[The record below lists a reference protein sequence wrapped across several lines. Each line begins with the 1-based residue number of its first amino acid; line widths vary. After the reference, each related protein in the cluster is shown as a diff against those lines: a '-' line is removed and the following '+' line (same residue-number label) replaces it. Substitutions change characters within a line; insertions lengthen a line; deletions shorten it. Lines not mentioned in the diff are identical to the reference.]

1 MMLNTLK
8 RFLFGTLRGRLI
20 ISVALV
26 HAVMMTLFIGEL
38 TIRQRA
44 MLLDRQA
51 EEATALSQTLATS
64 AAGWIAANDLSGLQ
78 EIVEAQRRY
87 PELIFAILTD
97 EEGRVLADT
106 DTSRRGQFILDLPRE
121 VRQSVLSRTAALVDV
136 ATPAIIGGRHVGWVR
151 VGISQKVSGE
161 KLAQIIRSGF
171 VYALA
176 AIVIGSFVAWLM
188 GRRITRRL
196 YAVQTTINSIRA
208 GNRLA
213 RATITG
219 VDEAA
224 MMAHEFNSM
233 LDAVAERDAELRAS
247 EEKYRELIHKIQAAV
262 VVHGADTRILTSNQ
276 MAQRLFGL
284 TEEQMKGKSSIDSD
298 WHFSR
303 EDGTVMPLEEYPSNR
318 VMATREP
325 LREAVVGLHHPGMED
340 DVWVLVSADPVLDE
354 HGDMMQVIV
363 TFVDIT
369 EHKKMEEA
377 LRRSQE
383 ELELRVKERTAEL
396 SDSNRQLT
404 LEIDERKQAEQK
416 IERLRIEKELLLNSA
431 GEGIYGLDLE
441 GNHTFVNPVAAGML
455 GYSIEE
461 LLGKHSHTMF
471 HHTKADG
478 SPYLEDECPIYKTFK
493 ESSVH
498 YASDEVFWRKDH
510 SSFPVAYTSTPI
522 KEDGKVVGAVVTF
535 RDITERKR
543 AEERLTQAMA
553 ELARS
558 NAELEQF
565 AYITSHDL
573 QEPLSMVSSFVQL
586 LEKRYKG
593 RLDGDADDFI
603 MYAVDGVNRMDSL
616 ITDLLAYSRVG
627 SRGKEFKPVLSELAL
642 NHALSNMQVAIEQ
655 SGAVITRDSLPE
667 VIGDDIQLMQLFQ
680 NLIGNAIKFC
690 VDRPPC
696 IHVSADQQGNK
707 WVFSV
712 RDNGIGIATE
722 YFGRIFSIF
731 QRLHNRKD
739 YPGTGI
745 GLAICK
751 KVVERYGGRIWV
763 ESELGVG
770 SIFYFTIPAQRELI
784 S

>member
-298 WHFSR
+298 WHF
-303 EDGTVMPLEEYPSNR
+303 
-318 VMATREP
+318 
-325 LREAVVGLHHPGMED
+325 PGG
-340 DVWVLVSADPVLDE
+340 WNCHAPGRIPVQP
-354 HGDMMQVIV
+354 G
-363 TFVDIT
+363 
-369 EHKKMEEA
+369 
-377 LRRSQE
+377 
-383 ELELRVKERTAEL
+383 
-396 SDSNRQLT
+396 
-404 LEIDERKQAEQK
+404 
-416 IERLRIEKELLLNSA
+416 
-431 GEGIYGLDLE
+431 
-441 GNHTFVNPVAAGML
+441 
-455 GYSIEE
+455 
-461 LLGKHSHTMF
+461 
-471 HHTKADG
+471 
-478 SPYLEDECPIYKTFK
+478 
-493 ESSVH
+493 
-498 YASDEVFWRKDH
+498 
-510 SSFPVAYTSTPI
+510 
-522 KEDGKVVGAVVTF
+522 
-535 RDITERKR
+535 
-543 AEERLTQAMA
+543 
-553 ELARS
+553 
-558 NAELEQF
+558 
-565 AYITSHDL
+565 
-573 QEPLSMVSSFVQL
+573 
-586 LEKRYKG
+586 
-593 RLDGDADDFI
+593 DGDAGT
-603 MYAVDGVNRMDSL
+603 AARSRRR
-616 ITDLLAYSRVG
+616 LASSR
-627 SRGKEFKPVLSELAL
+627 
-642 NHALSNMQVAIEQ
+642 H
-655 SGAVITRDSLPE
+655 
-667 VIGDDIQLMQLFQ
+667 
-680 NLIGNAIKFC
+680 
-690 VDRPPC
+690 
-696 IHVSADQQGNK
+696 
-707 WVFSV
+707 
-712 RDNGIGIATE
+712 
-722 YFGRIFSIF
+722 
-731 QRLHNRKD
+731 
-739 YPGTGI
+739 
-745 GLAICK
+745 
-751 KVVERYGGRIWV
+751 GG
-763 ESELGVG
+763 
-770 SIFYFTIPAQRELI
+770 
-784 S
+784 